1 MKRLLL
7 LVLAL
12 GSMLGTAL
20 AVNTSTVP
28 GYKSTG
34 SWVTVIS
41 PSTPQT
47 WSFFEIKRHRL
58 QWKSKQNVFQCT
70 LTLTNQPWAGGGESD
85 TTSPETETY
94 FIVFPQIK
102 PIGDGLYGARND
114 EGKMIP
120 LCKDSGGGIEL
131 LPTTR
136 VNLFS
141 FSGKLVI
148 AMLGTTNQ
156 GFAADSGDPWV
167 IYNHGFQLQNLLQNS
182 GLSE

>member
-1 MKRLLL
+1 MKHHLLL
-7 LVLAL
+7 FLIL
-12 GSMLGTAL
+12 GWSLGVAH
-20 AVNTSTVP
+20 AVDTSTVP

-34 SWVTVIS
+34 NWVTVIS

-47 WSFFEIKRHRL
+47 WSFFEIKRHIL
-58 QWKSKQNVFQCT
+58 QWKPKQNVFQCT
-70 LTLTNQPWAGGGESD
+70 LTLTNEPWAGSGDSD
-85 TTSPETETY
+85 TNPSESETF
-94 FIVFPQIK
+94 FIVFPDIR

-120 LCKDSGGGIEL
+120 LCKDTGGGIEL

-141 FSGKLVI
+141 FSGRLVI

-156 GFAADSGDPWV
+156 GFAANSGNPWV